1 MAGLPAFGETARSG
15 SEEER
20 LAALADLWIMDTRPE
35 DRFDLIARLAAQQF
49 RTPMAF
55 INLIG
60 RDRQFSKSA
69 HGLAVSD
76 MDRSLSVCA
85 HTIQNDSVFVVHD
98 MLEDSRFRHL
108 PIVAGGPKIRFY
120 AGAPLISRNGHRLG
134 AICVVDTEPHKRFS
148 SRKKAMLRDMA
159 SLAVEQF
166 YLRKS
171 ELLGTTLN
179 HFANATELACV
190 SVGAGGCI
198 EFINRAA
205 LDLFECDADYIAGK
219 GLETILPERGVPGS
233 GLAALIEAGTVQGRT
248 VETTARTLSGREFP
262 AEISLSVWQT
272 ERGPGVGAII
282 RDISERLAKDRLL
295 VEMASRDPL
304 TGLFNRRH
312 FETLLKQALD
322 AKNGATV
329 ILIDLDEF
337 KDVNDSLGHSIGD
350 ELLQAFA
357 ARIPLFLSENAVFA
371 RFGSDEFAILLNGL
385 SDPVKAQGMA
395 EMILRALD
403 APLPVAGNSLHVGAS
418 IGFAIA
424 PGHGETTE
432 EVIGNAD
439 FALYRAKQAGGRA
452 ARIFQP
458 DMRSES
464 MSRRA
469 IQEELVR
476 ALRENEF
483 VLHYQPQVSLET
495 GELCGMEALLRWQ
508 HPERG
513 LLYPDSFIAA
523 LETSALASPVGWWV
537 LDEVC
542 RQMAE
547 WRAAGFRLVKVGV
560 NLFPVQFR
568 ETMLV
573 QNVVHRLYRHDL
585 PPALLELEVTEK
597 IALSNDD
604 QALTAMRS
612 LQRLGVQIAFDDF
625 GTGFASLSSLQR
637 FPLTTLKIDRSFV
650 RDMLTN
656 HHDAAI
662 TRAVISMAN
671 DLGLETVAEGV
682 EIAEQAEILRK
693 LGCKIGQ
700 GYMYGKPMP
709 AQALRQHFSRAGEY
723 IGIRGIHAK
732 CV

>member
-1 MAGLPAFGETARSG
+1 MAVGEAVG
-15 SEEER
+15 NGDEEAR

-35 DRFDLIARLAAQQF
+35 DRFDLIVRLAAQQF

-69 HGLAVSD
+69 HGLAVSA

-85 HTIQNDSVFVVHD
+85 QTIQNDSVFVVND

-120 AGAPLISRNGHRLG
+120 AGAPLISRSGHRLG
-134 AICVVDTEPHKRFS
+134 AICVVDTEPRKRFS

-159 SLAVEQF
+159 TLAVEQL

-171 ELLGTTLN
+171 ELLAATLT

-190 SVGAGGCI
+190 SVDAGGSI

-205 LDLFECDADYIAGK
+205 LDLFECDAEYITGK
-219 GLETILPERGVPGS
+219 GLETILPERDAPGS
-233 GLAALIEAGTVQGRT
+233 ELAALIDGDTVQGRT

-262 AEISLSVWQT
+262 AEISLSVWQS

-282 RDISERLAKDRLL
+282 RDISERTAKDRLL

-312 FETLLKQALD
+312 FESLLSQAVE
-322 AKNGATV
+322 AKDGATV

-337 KDVNDSLGHSIGD
+337 KDVNDSLGHSVGD

-357 ARIPLFLSENAVFA
+357 ARVPLFLEGSAAFA
-371 RFGSDEFAILLNGL
+371 RFGSDEFAILLRGV
-385 SDPVKAQGMA
+385 SDPAKAKA
-395 EMILRALD
+395 TADVILRALD
-403 APLPVAGNSLHVGAS
+403 APLLAGGHSLHIGAS
-418 IGFAIA
+418 IGYAIL
-424 PGHGETTE
+424 PGHGETME

-439 FALYRAKQAGGRA
+439 FALYRAKQAGGRV

-458 DMRSES
+458 DMRNES
-464 MSRRA
+464 TSRRA

-476 ALRENEF
+476 ALRENEL

-523 LETSALASPVGWWV
+523 LETSALASPAGWWV

-542 RQMAE
+542 RQIAE
-547 WRAAGFRLVKVGV
+547 WRAEGFRPVKVGV

-568 ETMLV
+568 EAMLV
-573 QNVVHRLYRHDL
+573 QNVVHRLYRYDL

-682 EIAEQAEILRK
+682 EIAEQADILRK
-693 LGCKIGQ
+693 LGCKTGQ

-709 AQALRQHFSRAGEY
+709 AQALRQYLSRAGDYENL
-723 IGIRGIHAK
+723 RSIHAGYL
-732 CV
+732 

>member
-1 MAGLPAFGETARSG
+1 MAGLPAFGETVRNG
-15 SEEER
+15 KEDDR
-20 LAALADLWIMDTRPE
+20 LAALADLRVMDTRPE
-35 DRFDLIARLAAQQF
+35 DRFDLIARIAAQQF

-60 RDRQFSKSA
+60 RHRQSSKAA
-69 HGLAVSD
+69 HGFAALD
-76 MDRSLSVCA
+76 MDRSLSICA
-85 HTIQNDSVFVVHD
+85 HTIQNDCVFVVHD
-98 MLEDSRFRHL
+98 MLEDSRFSHL
-108 PIVAGGPKIRFY
+108 PIVTGGPKIRFY
-120 AGAPLISRNGHRLG
+120 AGAPLVSRDGHRLG

-159 SLAVEQF
+159 ALAVEQF
-166 YLRKS
+166 YLRRN
-171 ELLGTTLN
+171 ELLGTTVT

-190 SVGAGGCI
+190 SVDAGGRI

-205 LDLFECDADYIAGK
+205 LELFECDGEYIVGK
-219 GLETILPERGVPGS
+219 GLETILPERGTPGS
-233 GLAALIEAGTVQGRT
+233 QLATLIDGDTAQARTVQT
-248 VETTARTLSGREFP
+248 IARTLSGREFP
-262 AEISLSVWQT
+262 AEISLSTWQA
-272 ERGPGVGAII
+272 ERGTGVGAII

-295 VEMASRDPL
+295 EEMAIRDPL

-312 FETLLKQALD
+312 FESLLRQTVA
-322 AKNGATV
+322 AKDSATV
-329 ILIDLDEF
+329 VLIDLDEF

-357 ARIPLFLSENAVFA
+357 ARIPLFLTENAVFA
-371 RFGSDEFAILLNGL
+371 RFGSDEFAILLPGL
-385 SDPVKAQGMA
+385 DDPLKAQAMA
-395 EMILRALD
+395 EIVLRALD
-403 APLPVAGNSLHVGAS
+403 APLPVAGHSLYIGAS
-418 IGFAIA
+418 IGFAIL

-452 ARIFQP
+452 VCMFEP
-458 DMRSES
+458 EMRNES
-464 MSRRA
+464 TSRRA
-469 IQEELVR
+469 IQEELAR
-476 ALRENEF
+476 ALRENEL

-513 LLYPDSFIAA
+513 LLYPDAFIAA
-523 LETSALASPVGWWV
+523 LEASALASPVGWWV

-542 RQMAE
+542 RQIAE
-547 WRAAGFRLVKVGV
+547 WRADGYRLVKVGV
-560 NLFPVQFR
+560 NLFPIQFR

-573 QNVVHRLYRHDL
+573 QNVIHRLYRHDV

-671 DLGLETVAEGV
+671 DLGLETVAEGI
-682 EIAEQAEILRK
+682 EIAEQAEILRT

-709 AQALRQHFSRAGEY
+709 AHALLQHLTRADDKL
-723 IGIRGIHAK
+723 RMTTATRP
-732 CV
+732 